1 MCGFPTLQSIPIEQ
15 PTLRWNPLWCV
26 EDEMKA
32 FQLAKYFASSV
43 RADGAGQAACSVSS
57 TGSWF
62 VGSESQLNTCVIG
75 RCCSAAASSIP
86 ADRSRPAGS
95 KSASCTAPS
104 ALAEHP
110 LGVIVTSS
118 EVFSRARLN
127 GPAFAESCR
136 SMIAGEPPRKP
147 HNPTPPNTSERDWTR
162 LLIA

>member
-1 MCGFPTLQSIPIEQ
+1 MFGFPTLQSIPIEQ

-104 ALAEHP
+104 ALAKDP
-110 LGVIVTSS
+110 LGVIATSS
-118 EVFSRARLN
+118 EVFSRARLI
-127 GPAFAESCR
+127 GPAFAEKLSVDDR
-136 SMIAGEPPRKP
+136 GRAPTKTTQP
-147 HNPTPPNTSERDWTR
+147 HTAQHE
-162 LLIA
+162 